1 MPRVLIL
8 VVPLTKCHLP
18 CFYVTLILGLT
29 SIYVSVF
36 RNYQISGTLKLP
48 STVISG
54 VPQGCEL
61 GLRFFNAPVNDVCN
75 VVTQSTF
82 FFLFADDT

>member
-1 MPRVLIL
+1 
-8 VVPLTKCHLP
+8 
-18 CFYVTLILGLT
+18 
-29 SIYVSVF
+29 VF

-61 GLRFFNAPVNDVCN
+61 GLRFFNALVNDVCN

-82 FFLFADDT
+82 FSLC